1 MECDF
6 GWADLGTWH
15 SIYEAQQKS
24 PDDNVLVNTEA
35 LMENAHGNVIKLPE
49 GRMAII
55 NGLDGFI
62 VAEQGNVLLIC
73 KKEDSSALIKK
84 YLNEMQIRKGDE
96 FV

>member
-1 MECDF
+1 
-6 GWADLGTWH
+6 
-15 SIYEAQQKS
+15 
-24 PDDNVLVNTEA
+24 
-35 LMENAHGNVIKLPE
+35 
-49 GRMAII
+49 MAII

>member
-1 MECDF
+1 
-6 GWADLGTWH
+6 
-15 SIYEAQQKS
+15 
-24 PDDNVLVNTEA
+24 
-35 LMENAHGNVIKLPE
+35 
-49 GRMAII
+49 MAII

-84 YLNEMQIRKGDE
+84 YLNEMQIRKGDK